1 MKRTFQPSNLKRK
14 RTHGFR
20 ARMATKAGRAVFQE
34 EEERV
39 EKFCLHN
46 LSLKQLKK
54 IYSTN
59 FVAASLTGKSGV
71 FISTPKK
78 IFPKAV
84 DRNKIKRRIKSIIF
98 DTGFESTS
106 FGIKLIVREDFLA
119 LNYKEAYNEI
129 SAVIKKAVL

>member
-1 MKRTFQPSNLKRK
+1 MAFELECRPRLGERFFRT
-14 RTHGFR
+14 
-20 ARMATKAGRAVFQE
+20 E
-34 EEERV
+34 EEKVER
-39 EKFCLHN
+39 FCQPN
-46 LSLKQLKK
+46 LTLESIKR
-54 IYSTN
+54 IYSSN
-59 FVAASLTGKSGV
+59 FIAASLTGKSGV

-98 DTGFESTS
+98 DTGFDSAS
-106 FGIKLIVREDFLA
+106 FGVKLIVREDFLA

>member
-1 MKRTFQPSNLKRK
+1 MAFELAWQPRL
-14 RTHGFR
+14 GVQF
-20 ARMATKAGRAVFQE
+20 FQE

-39 EKFCLHN
+39 ERFCLHN

-106 FGIKLIVREDFLA
+106 FGIKFIVREDFLA

-129 SAVIKKAVL
+129 SAVIEKAVL

>member
-1 MKRTFQPSNLKRK
+1 
-14 RTHGFR
+14 
-20 ARMATKAGRAVFQE
+20 MAFELVWQLRLGVQFFQE

-84 DRNKIKRRIKSIIF
+84 DRNKIKRRIKSIVF

>member
-1 MKRTFQPSNLKRK
+1 
-14 RTHGFR
+14 
-20 ARMATKAGRAVFQE
+20 MAFELAWQQRLGVQFFQE

-59 FVAASLTGKSGV
+59 FVAASLTGRSGV

-106 FGIKLIVREDFLA
+106 FGIKLIVREDFLD

>member
-1 MKRTFQPSNLKRK
+1 MAFELAWQPRL
-14 RTHGFR
+14 GVQF
-20 ARMATKAGRAVFQE
+20 FQE

-59 FVAASLTGKSGV
+59 FVAASLTGKPGV

-106 FGIKLIVREDFLA
+106 FGIKLIVREGFLA

>member
-1 MKRTFQPSNLKRK
+1 MAFELAWQPKP
-14 RTHGFR
+14 GVQF
-20 ARMATKAGRAVFQE
+20 FQE
-34 EEERV
+34 EGERV

>member
-1 MKRTFQPSNLKRK
+1 MAFVLVWQPRLDAQLSL
-14 RTHGFR
+14 
-20 ARMATKAGRAVFQE
+20 E

-39 EKFCLHN
+39 EKFYLLS
-46 LSLKQLKK
+46 LSLKQFKK
-54 IYSTN
+54 IYSSN

-84 DRNKIKRRIKSIIF
+84 DRNKIKRRVKSIVF
-98 DTGFESTS
+98 DTGFDSAS
-106 FGIKLIVREDFLA
+106 FGIKLVVREDFLA

-129 SAVIKKAVL
+129 SAVIQKAVL

>member
-1 MKRTFQPSNLKRK
+1 MAFELAWQPRL
-14 RTHGFR
+14 GVQF
-20 ARMATKAGRAVFQE
+20 FQE

-119 LNYKEAYNEI
+119 LNYKEAYKYAFVYRAFPSLTEALKHI
-129 SAVIKKAVL
+129 

>member
-1 MKRTFQPSNLKRK
+1 
-14 RTHGFR
+14 
-20 ARMATKAGRAVFQE
+20 MAFELAWQQRLGVQFFQE

-46 LSLKQLKK
+46 LSLKPLKK

-59 FVAASLTGKSGV
+59 FVAASLTRKSGV

-106 FGIKLIVREDFLA
+106 FGIKLIVRKDFLA

>member
-1 MKRTFQPSNLKRK
+1 MAFELAWQPRL
-14 RTHGFR
+14 GVQF
-20 ARMATKAGRAVFQE
+20 FQE

-39 EKFCLHN
+39 EKFYLHN

-106 FGIKLIVREDFLA
+106 FGIKLIIREDFLA

>member
-1 MKRTFQPSNLKRK
+1 MAFELVWQPRL
-14 RTHGFR
+14 GVQF
-20 ARMATKAGRAVFQE
+20 FQE

-39 EKFCLHN
+39 EKFYLHN

-98 DTGFESTS
+98 DTGFDSTS

>member
-1 MKRTFQPSNLKRK
+1 MAFELAWQPRL
-14 RTHGFR
+14 GVQF
-20 ARMATKAGRAVFQE
+20 FQE

-119 LNYKEAYNEI
+119 LNYKEAYNCLLYTSPSPRDI
-129 SAVIKKAVL
+129 SGSRMPSSA

>member
-1 MKRTFQPSNLKRK
+1 MAFELAWQPRL
-14 RTHGFR
+14 GAQF
-20 ARMATKAGRAVFQE
+20 FQE

-39 EKFCLHN
+39 EKFCLRN

-54 IYSTN
+54 IYSSN
-59 FVAASLTGKSGV
+59 FIAASLTGKSGV

-98 DTGFESTS
+98 DTGFDSAS
-106 FGIKLIVREDFLA
+106 FGVKLIVREDFLA
-119 LNYKEAYNEI
+119 LDYKEAYNEI
-129 SAVIKKAVL
+129 STVIKKAVL

>member
-1 MKRTFQPSNLKRK
+1 MAFELAWQPRL
-14 RTHGFR
+14 GVQF
-20 ARMATKAGRAVFQE
+20 FQE

-54 IYSTN
+54 IYSTS
-59 FVAASLTGKSGV
+59 FVAASLTEKSGV

>member
-1 MKRTFQPSNLKRK
+1 
-14 RTHGFR
+14 
-20 ARMATKAGRAVFQE
+20 MAFELVWQQRLGAQFFQE
-34 EEERV
+34 EEKRV

-129 SAVIKKAVL
+129 STVIKKAVL

>member
-1 MKRTFQPSNLKRK
+1 MAFELAWQPRL
-14 RTHGFR
+14 GVQF
-20 ARMATKAGRAVFQE
+20 FQE

-106 FGIKLIVREDFLA
+106 FGIKLIVMEDFLA